1 MARKNNCVSAIK
13 SYIVQ
18 SLLVQA
24 KGRTA
29 DGRGR
34 SRAAPATMG
43 CAPPAMAPRQR
54 LVKHLQPYTL
64 HYIETVYE
72 LMSVIHGLSAEG
84 RTSVNSEGMI
94 DYNRVN

>member
-1 MARKNNCVSAIK
+1 MVRKNNCVSAIK

-18 SLLVQA
+18 SLLERA
-24 KGRTA
+24 KGRS
-29 DGRGR
+29 G
-34 SRAAPATMG
+34 AAPATIG

-72 LMSVIHGLSAEG
+72 LIVRNIRVVRGTGGAECK
-84 RTSVNSEGMI
+84 
-94 DYNRVN
+94 YC